1 MASNTTSLLTTPQSI
16 SLLLSSSLNSLP
28 TSHHFLKLNLCKT
41 ELIIVPIPFF
51 HAPFP
56 NFTTDISCITSLSL
70 HTILCVILDLDSLIS
85 AQHLISFQLL
95 LPSFLLLIYSLVTSN
110 LDYCSFLL
118 VWLPTPSLVCQIRSI
133 HLTNRLVSPHPN
145 SSTDFHLPK
154 E

>member
-70 HTILCVILDLDSLIS
+70 HTRVLCVILDLDSLIS
-85 AQHLISFQLL
+85 AQHLITVQLL

-110 LDYCSFLL
+110 LDYCSYPLFCL
-118 VWLPTPSLVCQIRSI
+118 SNQI
-133 HLTNRLVSPHPN
+133 HSPHQPL
-145 SSTDFHLPK
+145 SVPPPQFLH
-154 E
+154 